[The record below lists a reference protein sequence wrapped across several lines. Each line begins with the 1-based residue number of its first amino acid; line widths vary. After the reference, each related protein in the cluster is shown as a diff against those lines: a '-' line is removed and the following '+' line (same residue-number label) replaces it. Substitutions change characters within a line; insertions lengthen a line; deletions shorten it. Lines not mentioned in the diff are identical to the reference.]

1 MKLKKFLQ
9 GKVMGNPYYERL
21 TLNIVFSII
30 IALFSKVSLGML
42 IIMFTIY
49 EPTLL
54 FKSMVITIIVDTI
67 LYFVIVKSG
76 VEQLK
81 TGLWDRLETTLAVCI
96 DTYKALYYIEVLIFM
111 LAQISVLGFKAFTL
125 MVLSVLII
133 NILNNYIKG
142 KKYEEE
148 KHGLTDY
155 QTDIKPK

>member
-9 GKVMGNPYYERL
+9 DNVLGNPYYERL

-30 IALFSKVSLGML
+30 IALFLKASLGIL
-42 IIMFTIY
+42 IILFTIY

-96 DTYKALYYIEVLIFM
+96 DTYKALYYIEVLIFL
-111 LAQISVLGFKAFTL
+111 LAQISILGYKAFTL
-125 MVLSVLII
+125 MVLSLLIFT
-133 NILNNYIKG
+133 ILNNYIKG
-142 KKYEEE
+142 KKYDEQ
-148 KHGLTDY
+148 KQG
-155 QTDIKPK
+155 